1 MYLRGVTIIYMRHTS
16 LPKVLLVL
24 YLRES
29 CVLYTAQMFFL
40 YRVLHLAPLKLSEDD
55 LGF

>member
-1 MYLRGVTIIYMRHTS
+1 MRHTS